1 MPAID
6 NLNNIERTAVDPMK
20 KKLRKRRY
28 RLSVLAA
35 ILLLGAIG
43 ASAQETK
50 ETPAVTAG
58 KALKLSGYTQFSYEA
73 LDGGDNG
80 FSIKRARLVLSG
92 AILKNVRF
100 KLQVD
105 AMKSPILLDANV
117 ELFLHEAATL
127 CFGQFKIP
135 FGIEMLTSSGDLDTI
150 NRSQPVNNLSPGLD
164 IGANGRD
171 IGAVVFGKTSIL
183 EYTVGLFNGAGINKA
198 DTNEEKD
205 WAGRLAVHPTSFLTL
220 GASLYD
226 GSYSPSISVPSEK
239 RDRAGLD
246 LAVLTG
252 PVSLKGEYIRA
263 SDGTTLKEGWYLQG
277 GYFFLPKK
285 LQGIVKADSY
295 SWNTKEDLDRNSLWT
310 LGANWFFA
318 ERTKL
323 QVNLEITRDASGKTI
338 HTAFLAQLQA
348 GF

>member
-1 MPAID
+1 M
-6 NLNNIERTAVDPMK
+6 AVDPMK

-58 KALKLSGYTQFSYEA
+58 KALKLSGYAQFLSTIQDEG
-73 LDGGDNG
+73 LDG
-80 FSIKRARLVLSG
+80 FLVRRMRLALSG
-92 AILKNVRF
+92 EILKNVRY
-100 KLQVD
+100 KLQMD
-105 AMKSPILLDANV
+105 AVKSPVLLDGLV
-117 ELFLHEAATL
+117 EFAFDEAVAL
-127 CFGQFKIP
+127 RIGQFKIP

-164 IGANGRD
+164 IGASGRD
-171 IGAVVFGKTSIL
+171 IGAVVFGRTSIL
-183 EYTVGLFNGAGINKA
+183 EYTVGVFNGAGINKA

-205 WAGRLAVHPTSFLTL
+205 WAGRLAVHPTSFLTF

-226 GSYSPSISVPSEK
+226 GKYSPSISVPSEK

-252 PVSLKGEYIRA
+252 PISLKSEYLRA
-263 SDGTTLKEGWYLQG
+263 SDGAILKEGWYVQG

-285 LQGIVKADSY
+285 LQGIIKADSY
-295 SWNTKEDLDRNSLWT
+295 SWNSKEDLDRNDLWT
-310 LGANWFFA
+310 FGLNWFFA

-323 QVNLEITRDASGKTI
+323 QLNLEITRDASGKTTN
-338 HTAFLAQLQA
+338 TAFLAQFQA

>member
-1 MPAID
+1 
-6 NLNNIERTAVDPMK
+6 MK

-35 ILLLGAIG
+35 ILLLGAMG
-43 ASAQETK
+43 TSAQETK

-58 KALKLSGYTQFSYEA
+58 KALKFSGYAQFLSTIQNEGLDGFLVRRMRLSLSGE
-73 LDGGDNG
+73 
-80 FSIKRARLVLSG
+80 
-92 AILKNVRF
+92 ILKNVRF

-105 AMKSPILLDANV
+105 AMKSPILLDASV

-127 CFGQFKIP
+127 RFGQFKIP

-150 NRSQPVNNLSPGLD
+150 NRSQPVNNLAPGLD
-164 IGANGRD
+164 IGASGRD
-171 IGAVVFGKTSIL
+171 IGAVIFGRTSIL
-183 EYTVGLFNGAGINKA
+183 EYTVGVFNGAGINKA
-198 DTNEEKD
+198 DTNDEKD

-226 GSYSPSISVPSEK
+226 GKYSPSISVPSGK

-252 PVSLKGEYIRA
+252 SVSLKGEYIRA
-263 SDGTTLKEGWYLQG
+263 SDETTLKKGWYLQG
-277 GYFFLPKK
+277 GYFLLPKK

-295 SWNTKEDLDRNSLWT
+295 SWNTKEDLDRNDLWT
-310 LGANWFFA
+310 FGLNWFFA

-323 QVNLEITRDASGKTI
+323 QLNLEITRDTSGKTTN
-338 HTAFLAQLQA
+338 TAFLAQFQA

>member
-1 MPAID
+1 
-6 NLNNIERTAVDPMK
+6 MK

-35 ILLLGAIG
+35 ILLLGAMG
-43 ASAQETK
+43 TSAQETK

-58 KALKLSGYTQFSYEA
+58 KALKLSGYAQFLSTIQDEG
-73 LDGGDNG
+73 LDG
-80 FSIKRARLVLSG
+80 FLVRRMRLALSG
-92 AILKNVRF
+92 EILKNVRF

-127 CFGQFKIP
+127 RFGQFKIP

-150 NRSQPVNNLSPGLD
+150 NRSQPVNNLAPGLD
-164 IGANGRD
+164 IGASGRD
-171 IGAVVFGKTSIL
+171 IGAVIFGRTSIL
-183 EYTVGLFNGAGINKA
+183 EYTVGVFNGAGINKA
-198 DTNEEKD
+198 DTNDEKD

-220 GASLYD
+220 GASIYD
-226 GSYSPSISVPSEK
+226 GKYSPSISVPSGK

-252 PVSLKGEYIRA
+252 SVSLKGEYIRA
-263 SDGTTLKEGWYLQG
+263 SDETTLKKGWYLQG
-277 GYFFLPKK
+277 GYFLLPKK

-295 SWNTKEDLDRNSLWT
+295 SWNTKEDLDRNELWT
-310 LGANWFFA
+310 FGLNWFFA

-323 QVNLEITRDASGKTI
+323 QLNLEITRDASGKTTN
-338 HTAFLAQLQA
+338 TAFLAQFQA